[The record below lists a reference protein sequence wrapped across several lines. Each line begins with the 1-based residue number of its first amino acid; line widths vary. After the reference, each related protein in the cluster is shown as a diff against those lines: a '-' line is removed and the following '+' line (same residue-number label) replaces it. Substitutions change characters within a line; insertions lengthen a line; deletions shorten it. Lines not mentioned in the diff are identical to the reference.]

1 VILPDTSVWID
12 YLRATPSSSRTSAS
26 ASPAEELDA
35 LIQEEQ
41 IVTCGPV
48 IAELMAGARGRQ
60 RDELAQQLGAHPW
73 IDIKHADWLAVGH
86 AAASL
91 QERGQMT
98 PLIDI
103 QIAVCAVGAKAEL
116 WTLDRD
122 FERIAESLGDLRI
135 RIFE

>member
-12 YLRATPSSSRTSAS
+12 YLRATPSSRTGLS
-26 ASPAEELDA
+26 ASPAEELDT
-35 LIQEEQ
+35 LIQDEQ
-41 IVTCGPV
+41 IVICGPI

-86 AAASL
+86 AAATL

-103 QIAVCAVGAKAEL
+103 QIAVCAISAKAEL

-122 FERIAESLGDLRI
+122 FERIAENLDDLRI

>member
-12 YLRATPSSSRTSAS
+12 YLRATPPSRTSRS
-26 ASPAEELDA
+26 ESPAEELDA
-35 LIQEEQ
+35 LIQDEQ
-41 IVTCGPV
+41 IVICGPV

-73 IDIKHADWLAVGH
+73 VDIKHADWLAVGY
-86 AAASL
+86 AAARL
-91 QERGQMT
+91 QERGQMA

-103 QIAVCAVGAKAEL
+103 QIAVCAIGAKAEL

-122 FERIAESLGDLRI
+122 FERIAENLDDLRI
-135 RIFE
+135 RMFK